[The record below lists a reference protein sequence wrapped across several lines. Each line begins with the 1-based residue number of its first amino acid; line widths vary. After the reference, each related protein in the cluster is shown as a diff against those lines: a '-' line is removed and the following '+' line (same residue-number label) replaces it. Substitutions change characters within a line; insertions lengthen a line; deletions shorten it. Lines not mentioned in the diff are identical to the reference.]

1 MNARKTVLVLEIVH
15 LIVDARAVVNL
26 YIYTHAHTQ
35 EREREKKVVS
45 VVFNLEKK
53 SKKNLKKSLLQVR
66 KDEGKKGG
74 KLYRSLFLLRFEYE
88 KERTKESVERTLSSV
103 SFTRVVVVVV
113 IYVVPMIETEIKHH
127 SKKNISY
134 TMR

>member
-1 MNARKTVLVLEIVH
+1 MDV
-15 LIVDARAVVNL
+15 RAVVNL

-53 SKKNLKKSLLQVR
+53 IKKKLKKSFLQVR

-74 KLYRSLFLLRFEYE
+74 KLYRSLFLLRFE
-88 KERTKESVERTLSSV
+88 
-103 SFTRVVVVVV
+103 
-113 IYVVPMIETEIKHH
+113 
-127 SKKNISY
+127 
-134 TMR
+134 